1 MPKKPKS
8 SGIKKGDVI
17 PEGLQKGIVA
27 QEITS
32 DFVLE
37 IYEKAK
43 RARSQ
48 KRKDQY
54 LAIAEELSKHIGE
67 WLVE

>member
-1 MPKKPKS
+1 MPRKKTLS
-8 SGIKKGDVI
+8 KKKVI
-17 PEGLQKGIVA
+17 PKELQQSVVA

-43 RARSQ
+43 RARTKEKKESLI
-48 KRKDQY
+48 KV
-54 LAIAEELSKHIGE
+54 AELLSKNIGSF
-67 WLVE
+67 LVE